1 MSAYVVDASVGV
13 KWFIPE
19 VHSEAARRLQAA
31 ETILHAPELF
41 LLELNSVLCKLVRRG
56 ELTTREA
63 HALHRE
69 VSRVPVRLHAD
80 EPLLRTAFG
89 MALELRHSLYD
100 CVYLALAVALGAQL
114 VTGDRKLIE
123 TLSGTPFERF
133 LCWVEDLP
141 MKGDVQH

>member
-19 VHSEAARRLQAA
+19 AHSEAARRLRVAG
-31 ETILHAPELF
+31 TMLHAPELL

-63 HALHRE
+63 RALHRE

-80 EPLLRTAFG
+80 ELLLPTAFG
-89 MALELRHSLYD
+89 IALELQHSLYD
-100 CVYLALAVALGAQL
+100 CIYLALAVALGVQL
-114 VTGDRKLIE
+114 VTSDRKLIE
-123 TLSGTPFERF
+123 ALSGTPCERF

-141 MKGDVQH
+141 LNRHSHH